1 MKINKIHIISFGGLK
16 NFTLEFSDGFNCV
29 YGENERGKSTVMSFI
44 KMMFYGNSYSG
55 SVLQNNLRKKYTP
68 WDGSAMAGII
78 EFEKDGKNYRL
89 EREFK
94 KSNST
99 DKVTLTDLNL
109 GEKQTVSGDI
119 GEKILGLSA
128 GAFERSL
135 FIGGLGFPDNDTLS
149 ESELNQ
155 RLSNMVSTGDEKT
168 SLEEVTSK
176 IEKARFS
183 LISKSGRTGEF
194 YRNLKSCEELN
205 KKLEHSVEANKK
217 YNEGKEK
224 LNKFNA
230 ETEIIRKK
238 AIALKE
244 QISKEQDIKNA
255 QKLQE
260 YIKTKEELE
269 LLKTDLTLKD
279 GSPADENYLRSL
291 KFATSKLKNASALV
305 KSKEK
310 EAEIFK
316 NQLDILRS
324 GPKLGKD
331 ESAES
336 LNSQIAEIEENIKS
350 LREKSKET
358 SQKIGLL
365 QEKLKTA
372 KPHFNPYLL
381 AIGIILAVL
390 SPMAFAT
397 FTLFVPLIICGLGI
411 GFIVLSFILKPK
423 SSKKQGLIS
432 EDISSLQGILENQ
445 TYHIEDL
452 KNQIAEK
459 SAKVEAIRISA
470 NASMKVIDDQRQ
482 KLADCEAELIQ
493 LKNAEQTA
501 AEELN
506 GLLNRLNTETDNLDE
521 TIQLLENSTRK
532 QKELK
537 QHINFLLSDLNNITY
552 DEAKVKLSQIEA
564 NGIDESIDL
573 TAVKEEF
580 ETLSNE
586 ITKRLTAK
594 ATAETELKALL
605 TGLEPPAVLET
616 TLKEKSELLQKQ
628 KDFCDCADI
637 ALEVL
642 RESFGELRSTYGSKL
657 EKKTAEIFSAIT
669 NGKYS
674 GVTVSKSFKINV
686 ESKNNPIS
694 REAEYLSSGTFD
706 QVYLSLRLAVT
717 KLLEEKLPLFLDDT
731 LSQYDDNRAKRTAE
745 FLKGAT
751 ANSQAIM
758 FTCHKSIEEICKN
771 LSCNI
776 IDLK

>member
-16 NFTLEFSDGFNCV
+16 NFTLEFSDGFNCI
-29 YGENERGKSTVMSFI
+29 YGENEWGKSTVMSFI

-55 SVLQNNLRKKYTP
+55 AVLQNNLRKRYTP

-78 EFEKDGKNYRL
+78 EFEKDGKLYRL

-119 GEKILGLSA
+119 GEEILGISA

-135 FIGGLGFPDNDTLS
+135 FIGGLGFPDSDPSS
-149 ESELNQ
+149 ESELNG

-176 IEKARFS
+176 IEKTRFS

-194 YRNLKSCEELN
+194 YRNLKSCEELKQN
-205 KKLEHSVEANKK
+205 LYTSVEANKK

-230 ETEIIRKK
+230 ETEIIVKK
-238 AIALKE
+238 ALALKE
-244 QISKEQDIKNA
+244 QIGKEQDIKNA
-255 QKLQE
+255 QKLRE

-269 LLKTDLTLKD
+269 LLKKDLTLKD

-291 KFATSKLKNASALV
+291 KFATSKLQNASSLV

-310 EAEIFK
+310 ETEIFK
-316 NQLDILRS
+316 SQLDILTS
-324 GPKLGKD
+324 GPELGKN

-336 LNSQIAEIEENIKS
+336 LNSQIAEMEENIKS
-350 LREKSKET
+350 LQEKSKET
-358 SQKIGLL
+358 TQKIGLL
-365 QEKLKTA
+365 QDKLKTA

-411 GFIVLSFILKPK
+411 GFIILSFILKPK
-423 SSKKQGLIS
+423 SNKKQSLIL
-432 EDISSLQGILENQ
+432 EEIASLQGILENQ
-445 TYHIEDL
+445 TAHIEDL
-452 KNQIAEK
+452 RNQIAEK

-470 NASMKVIDDQRQ
+470 NASIKVIDDQRQ
-482 KLADCEAELIQ
+482 KLANCEAELTR
-493 LKNAEQTA
+493 LKTEEQTCA
-501 AEELN
+501 DEQ
-506 GLLNRLNTETDNLDE
+506 GDLLARLNTETDNLEE
-521 TIQLLENSTRK
+521 TTQLLENSTRK
-532 QKELK
+532 LKELK

-552 DEAKVKLSQIEA
+552 EEAKVKLSQIEA
-564 NGIDESIDL
+564 DDIDEDIGL

-580 ETLSNE
+580 ERLSNE

-605 TGLEPPAVLET
+605 TGLEPPAVLERA
-616 TLKEKSELLQKQ
+616 LNEKTELLQKQ

-642 RESFGELRSTYGSKL
+642 GESFSELRSTYGSKL

-686 ESKNNPIS
+686 EAENNPIS

-706 QVYLSLRLAVT
+706 QVYLSLRLAVAE
-717 KLLEEKLPLFLDDT
+717 LLEEKLPLFLDDT
-731 LSQYDDNRAKRTAE
+731 LSQYDDNRAMRTAK
-745 FLKGAT
+745 FLKDALE
-751 ANSQAIM
+751 NSQAIM
-758 FTCHKSIEEICKN
+758 FTCHKSVEEICKN
-771 LSCNI
+771 LSCHI
-776 IDLK
+776 IEWE